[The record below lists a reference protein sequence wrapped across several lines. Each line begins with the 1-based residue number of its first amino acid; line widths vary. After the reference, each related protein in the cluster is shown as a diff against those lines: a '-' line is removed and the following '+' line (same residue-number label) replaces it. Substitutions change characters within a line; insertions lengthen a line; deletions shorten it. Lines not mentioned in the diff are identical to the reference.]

1 MSRFRSLY
9 RLARAL
15 KSVWA
20 WHPPRGVQTY
30 VRVLLAGR
38 WMTVLLTDGD
48 TYVTAWHSW
57 TELDRATIHRKLD
70 EAAAVLADQ
79 RTLLEAQAAPWTCP
93 ALAEAGRE
101 FDLVVERQKQ
111 QLRARR
117 HIIPIDATKGGPTP

>member
-1 MSRFRSLY
+1 MNRFTGLY

-20 WHPPRGVQTY
+20 YHPPRGVQVYT
-30 VRVLLAGR
+30 RVLVAGR

-48 TYVTAWHSW
+48 TYVQAWHAW
-57 TELDRATIHRKLD
+57 TELDRSTIHRKLD

-93 ALAEAGRE
+93 ALAQAGME
-101 FDLVVERQKQ
+101 LELVVERQKRR
-111 QLRARR
+111 LRAERN
-117 HIIPIDATKGGPTP
+117 IIPIAAAKGGPRP